1 MKYLLPLLL
10 SGCSWLD
17 AAPVAKTA
25 LEIAKAVII
34 HEFADRGII
43 PDTDKAICF
52 DEVDVT
58 GHEDASG
65 LVCYIPEAQ

>member
-10 SGCSWLD
+10 TGCSWLD

-34 HEFADRGII
+34 SEFADRGLI
-43 PDTDKAICF
+43 PDVNEAMCF
-52 DEVDVT
+52 DAVDVT
-58 GHEDASG
+58 GNEEASG
-65 LVCYIPEAQ
+65 LVCYIPEA